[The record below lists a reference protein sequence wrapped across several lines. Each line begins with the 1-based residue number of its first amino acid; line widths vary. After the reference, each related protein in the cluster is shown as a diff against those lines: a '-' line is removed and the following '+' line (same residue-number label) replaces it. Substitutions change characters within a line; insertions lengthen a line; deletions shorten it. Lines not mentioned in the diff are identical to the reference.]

1 MIFTTFEYLLE
12 AREAS
17 KLSNCLRRQIGV
29 ALPVEGETLW
39 GHNSSTLPCPTC
51 HRETCSALHAEVQ
64 AVVRAIEAKK
74 NLDTCGLYIWAEVP
88 CHACLS
94 FIKKFSTVAIIY
106 CLSPESYTK
115 QYHLDSTRIEEIK
128 SRKLYA
134 RSLGIIILEQDMEEI
149 EEYELSKH
157 TQTHV

>member
-1 MIFTTFEYLLE
+1 MIFHTFENLLQ

-29 ALPVEGETLW
+29 AIPVAGETLW
-39 GHNSSTLPCPTC
+39 GYNNSAVPCTEC
-51 HRETCSALHAEVQ
+51 HRETCSAVHAEVQ
-64 AVVRAIEAKK
+64 ATVRSIEAKK

-115 QYHLDSTRIEEIK
+115 QYHLNSTRIEEIK
-128 SRKLYA
+128 SRKEYA
-134 RSLGIIILEQDMEEI
+134 RSLGLVILEQDMEEI
-149 EEYELSKH
+149 EDYELSKH